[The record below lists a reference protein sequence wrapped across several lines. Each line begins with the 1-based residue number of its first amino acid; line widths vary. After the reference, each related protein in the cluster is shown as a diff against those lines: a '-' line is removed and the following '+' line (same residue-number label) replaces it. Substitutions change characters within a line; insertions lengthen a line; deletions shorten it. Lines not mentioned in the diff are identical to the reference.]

1 MKKFLAACLLTASA
15 LTGTV
20 VSCSGGGDGPYMSR
34 LESARSN
41 PDELKA
47 LREDLAED
55 PEGADSL
62 LARASRKGPAM
73 YSVAIAVTKTPQEAA
88 HIVLA
93 NPSRELSTRLG
104 AIYRANS
111 DRSEFSQY
119 TGALL
124 QGFNALGTAGKV
136 KFLTRMASARECGQY
151 LEPGDRDL
159 ADALRRHYAQN
170 ADSLRAFEQGI
181 LRQH

>member
-1 MKKFLAACLLTASA
+1 MKNFFAACLLMASA
-15 LTGTV
+15 LTGAV
-20 VSCSGGGDGPYMSR
+20 VSCSGGDGPYMSR
-34 LESARSN
+34 LEGARAN

-55 PEGADSL
+55 PEGADAL
-62 LARASRKGPAM
+62 LAGAYRTGPDR
-73 YSVAIAVTKTPQEAA
+73 YSVAIAVTKTPEEAA
-88 HIVLA
+88 GIVLS

-111 DRSEFSQY
+111 DRSEFNRY

-124 QGFNALGTAGKV
+124 QGFNALGTVDKV
-136 KFLTRMASARECGQY
+136 KFLTGMASASECGQY
-151 LEPGDRDL
+151 LEPGDQDL
-159 ADALRRHYAQN
+159 ADALRRHFAQN